1 MTRMEPAG
9 SRALPTPAVIAV
21 NPRASR
27 LHDPRRRDR
36 ILAEVRRAVVARTAL
51 EPELLV
57 DEDRDAMVRRVE
69 AALDDGVGLVVAV
82 GGDGTVRDLAAVLS
96 GRGVPLAIV
105 PVGTANLF
113 AGSLRIPLDPRR
125 AAGSLPGARVRRV
138 DLGIARWGTPDGVA
152 SDWRVFV
159 VAAGMGF
166 DARVMAATGDGAKRR
181 IGRYAYFATAFGL
194 LRHAPGVATRIVADA
209 EAMDL
214 QAIEVLVANSG
225 ELIPGILRPARRIHP
240 ADGLL
245 DLIVVEGQGMV
256 AAVRGGI
263 EAIMR
268 RGTGRQGSGHARRLR
283 ARSIRVEG
291 AAATPIEVDGDL
303 VGAAWFEA
311 ECLPRA
317 LPVLVPDPAGR

>member
-1 MTRMEPAG
+1 MERAE
-9 SRALPTPAVIAV
+9 SRALPVAAVIAV

-27 LHDPRRRDR
+27 LNDPKRRDG
-36 ILAEVRRAVVARTAL
+36 ILAEVRRSVVARTGL
-51 EPELLV
+51 EPGLLV
-57 DEDRDAMVRRVE
+57 DADRDTMVRRVR

-96 GRGVPLAIV
+96 GRDVPLAII

-125 AAGSLPGARVRRV
+125 AARSLPGARVRRV
-138 DLGIARWGTPDGVA
+138 DLGIARWGTAAGVA
-152 SDWRVFV
+152 SEWRVFV

-166 DARVMAATGDGAKRR
+166 DARVMAATADGAKRR

-194 LRHAPGVATRIVADA
+194 LRHAPGVATRIVADG
-209 EAMDL
+209 EALDL

-225 ELIPGILRPARRIHP
+225 ELIPGVLRPAQRIDP

-245 DLIVVEGQGMV
+245 DLIVVEGDGMV

-263 EAIMR
+263 EAIVR
-268 RGTGRQGSGHARRLR
+268 RGTRREGSGHARRLR
-283 ARSIRVEG
+283 ARSVRVDG

-303 VGAAWFEA
+303 VGAAWLAA

-317 LPVLVPDPAGR
+317 LPVLVPDPAGG